1 MYVELQCTQLLLC
14 NKTSANFNRPA
25 GFYREK
31 KLLKEKRKLRVWK
44 YKWLPWQAISVC
56 KFVFF
61 SSIARCMSQAFEKV
75 NQSIDI
81 D

>member
-1 MYVELQCTQLLLC
+1 MLNYSALSYYYVIKLQLILIGQPVFTE
-14 NKTSANFNRPA
+14 K
-25 GFYREK
+25 K